1 MSHKICGFLV
11 ALAVCSWASV
21 ASAVPNITN
30 VVETGGD
37 NEATDTIQAKWTG
50 TNFTV
55 SVNNEP
61 RNGLVIG
68 NVYNVGFFGSDVPAF
83 VDRNHRY
90 LDAPTGAFVAP
101 LTPTNSVPVPSY
113 LLGGE
118 YIMSGNDNRDNA
130 NYRLDVTIA
139 QPSIVFMLID
149 NRLQDG
155 DGNTPPTFGPA
166 NMQWILDEAW
176 QPAITGNNHFG
187 TLDRPDEVGIDE
199 SQDGSINQFYSVYF
213 KEFPAGTF
221 TLRQADNAGRNM
233 YGAVIVP
240 SPVIPEPSTMALAAI
255 GLSSL
260 VLGKR
265 LRRRFAKRAA

>member
-1 MSHKICGFLV
+1 MSHKFCGFL
-11 ALAVCSWASV
+11 ALLAGLAFASN

-50 TNFTV
+50 TSFNV

-61 RNGLVIG
+61 RSGLVIG

-90 LDAPTGAFVAP
+90 LDAPTASFVAP
-101 LTPTNSVPVPSY
+101 LSPVNPVPVPSY
-113 LLGGE
+113 LIGGE

-130 NYRLDVTIA
+130 NYRLDVTVA

-155 DGNTPPTFGPA
+155 DGNTPPTFGLA
-166 NMQWILDEAW
+166 NMQWILDEGWA
-176 QPAITGNNHFG
+176 PTITGTNHLGAF
-187 TLDRPDEVGIDE
+187 DRPDEVGIDE
-199 SQDGSINQFYSVYF
+199 GQDGTINQFYSVYY
-213 KEFPAGTF
+213 KEFPAGVF

-233 YGAVIVP
+233 YGVV
-240 SPVIPEPSTMALAAI
+240 VIPGDVVPEPGALTLVAVGLSALA
-255 GLSSL
+255 
-260 VLGKR
+260 VGKR
-265 LRRRFAKRAA
+265 VRRRFGVHPA